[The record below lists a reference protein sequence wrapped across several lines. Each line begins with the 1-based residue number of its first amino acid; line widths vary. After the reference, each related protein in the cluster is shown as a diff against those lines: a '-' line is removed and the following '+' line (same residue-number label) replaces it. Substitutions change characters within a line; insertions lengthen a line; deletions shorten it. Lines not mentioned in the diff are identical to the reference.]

1 MLAIIGL
8 LLAIYLPLFGLSLVI
23 VLVLDFMVFLRIEPA
38 AVWLDCRR
46 AAAVALLV
54 LLSFVGCSGTPSPVT
69 GGTKGVLTSDGKP
82 ISQMQVNVYATLPS
96 VIDTPIGRG
105 FTNERG
111 EFELVE
117 AKTDEPLNLGP
128 GSYRYTI
135 ESVGAEV
142 QIPKDY
148 QDAEKTPLHQPFA
161 GDEVIK
167 LSMPKLL
174 GMP

>member
-1 MLAIIGL
+1 MLIGF
-8 LLAIYLPLFGLSLVI
+8 LLAFYLPPVGISRMVI
-23 VLVLDFMVFLRIEPA
+23 LVLDFLMFSRIESA
-38 AVWLDCRR
+38 AVWLGRRR

-82 ISQMQVNVYATLPS
+82 ISKMQVNVYGTRPS
-96 VIDTPIGRG
+96 VVDTSIGRG

-111 EFELVE
+111 EFELV
-117 AKTDEPLNLGP
+117 KTDTNEPLNLGP

-148 QDAEKTPLHQPFA
+148 QDAEKTPLYQPFA